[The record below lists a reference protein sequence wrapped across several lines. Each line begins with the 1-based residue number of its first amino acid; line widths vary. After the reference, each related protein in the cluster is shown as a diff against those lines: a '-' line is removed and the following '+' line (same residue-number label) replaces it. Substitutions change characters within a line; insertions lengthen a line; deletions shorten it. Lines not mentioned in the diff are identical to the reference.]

1 MFNKKGNTMTKV
13 AKPVIQLH
21 PHQQDAYDK
30 VVAAIKLGK
39 GSAKGRI
46 VIPTGGGKTFVQA
59 ACLDYQRVNNRKTRI
74 HLVLAPRI
82 MLANQLIED
91 YRVFSGPAYRVV
103 AFHSGTHEP
112 DYEKDQVKWAE
123 KATIRYEAVAEE
135 YTKALNKNQ
144 DLVVFSTYHSCKKL
158 NLIEFDTII
167 ADESQ
172 YAVGEGFHEAV
183 KSLNGRV
190 KLFFTATEK
199 FTASVNGR
207 GLNNE
212 SVYGKRLFE
221 ISPSELIKLG
231 LIVPPRLHVMY
242 GQANNAE
249 DTVIDTVIQ
258 LGQEQDKLTR
268 AEMPFSKILYA
279 MKTTDDVKT
288 VIDNLPKL
296 KVAFPDHHIY
306 TIISNANYGPM
317 IDGVKESRK
326 KFMDNL
332 RNGEHDN
339 VLIFHYDIL
348 SEGIDIAGI
357 TGVALMREMSVTK
370 LIQTI
375 GRAVRTYKDDPSKK
389 TQAWISVPVIN
400 GNQDAK
406 DNVRKIVQT
415 IRNGGFDIS
424 SETVVETG
432 VMKGISDGDQ
442 LDDAFGTATNNY
454 SNLFIESVFHDIE
467 DAEFWEDIQSMS
479 FEDALK
485 ELI

>member
-1 MFNKKGNTMTKV
+1 MLIKKGIKVNKV
-13 AKPVIQLH
+13 AQPVITLN
-21 PHQQDAYDK
+21 PHQQDAYDS
-30 VVAAIKLGK
+30 VVAAIKSGN
-39 GSAKGRI
+39 GTAKGRV
-46 VIPTGGGKTFVQA
+46 VIPTGGGKTFVEA
-59 ACLDYQRVNNRKTRI
+59 ACLDYQRISNGKTHI

-82 MLANQLIED
+82 MLANQLIEE

-103 AFHSGTHEP
+103 AFHSGIHEP
-112 DYEKDQVKWAE
+112 DYIKDKIKWAE
-123 KATIRYEAVAEE
+123 KATTRYEVVAEE
-135 YTKALNKNQ
+135 YTKALNKKQ
-144 DLVVFSTYHSCKKL
+144 DLVVFSTYHSCKNLKL
-158 NLIEFDTII
+158 IDFDTII

-172 YAVGEGFHEAV
+172 YAVAEGFHEAV
-183 KSLNGRV
+183 KGLNGRV

-207 GLNNE
+207 GLNNTA
-212 SVYGKRLFE
+212 VYGNKLYG
-221 ISPSELIKLG
+221 ISPAELIKLG

-242 GQANNAE
+242 GETNNTDDA
-249 DTVIDTVIQ
+249 VIDTVIQ
-258 LGQEQDKLTR
+258 IGQEQDKLTR
-268 AEMPFSKILYA
+268 AEMPFSKILFA

-296 KVAFPDHHIY
+296 KAAFPDHHVY

-317 IDGVKESRK
+317 IDGVKVSRK
-326 KFMDNL
+326 QFMDNL
-332 RNGEHDN
+332 RNGTHDN

-357 TGVALMREMSVTK
+357 TGVALLRAMTITK

-375 GRAVRTYKDDPSKK
+375 GRAVRTYKNNPSKK
-389 TQAWISVPVIN
+389 KQAWISVPVIN
-400 GNQDAK
+400 GNDDDK
-406 DNVRKIVQT
+406 ENVRHIVQT

-432 VMKGISDGDQ
+432 ILKGISDIDQ
-442 LDDAFGTATNNY
+442 VDDAFDTPTNNY

-467 DAEFWEDIQSMS
+467 DAEFWEDIQSKT

-485 ELI
+485 ELV